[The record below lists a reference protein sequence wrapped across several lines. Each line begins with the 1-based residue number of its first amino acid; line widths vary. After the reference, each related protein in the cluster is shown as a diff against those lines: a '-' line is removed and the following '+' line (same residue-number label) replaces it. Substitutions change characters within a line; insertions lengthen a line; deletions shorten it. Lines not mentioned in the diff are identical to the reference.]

1 MKLPPGTL
9 GTIWSIAIVGLIGCR
24 PQQPFFLHEDG
35 DLSHYVSKATQI
47 EYPDVEADSLA
58 EVQNTLPPF
67 TVSKSEVKEYW
78 DLSLEEAIK
87 IALQNSKIIRSLNQP
102 DVGAPRLPESTLT
115 LAPEGVPSIYDP
127 ARQETN
133 PRTGVEAALA
143 EFDAEWSTRIFW
155 EKLDTPQNVAGFV
168 TFFRPAAFRQDIGT
182 FQSQLAK
189 TYATGGRFSFSH
201 NVGYDWNNAF
211 SSRAWPSN
219 WTANLQAEFRQPLLQ
234 GAGVT
239 FNRIAGPNTIPGVYN
254 GVLIARLE
262 TDQRLAEFEQSVAD
276 LLLEVE
282 KAYWTLYLSYRQLD
296 TVIAGRDAALQT
308 WRQVRAKYEV
318 GGRGG
323 SAQEEAQA
331 RQQYLAFRA
340 AVEQSLSSLYKA
352 ENNLRYLMGL
362 AATDGRLIRPKDE
375 PTRAKVEFNFHDVHA
390 EALVRNPLLRRE
402 KWRVKKAELELI
414 AAKNYLLP
422 RLDFFGFYRWN
433 GLGHDLIDPDNDS
446 SNAYGS
452 LTSGDF
458 QDWQLGMELR
468 VPIGFRKELAAVRNA
483 QLNLARERAILQE
496 QELEISHQIAWVLRE
511 IDEYYTIAQTNY
523 NRTVAAENE
532 VRAVTAMY
540 DAGSATLD
548 LLLNAQQRRAEAE
561 IQYYQALTKYMFAIS
576 HLHYRKGSLLEY
588 NGVYLM
594 EGPWPQKA
602 YFDALRRARARDAG
616 IYLDYGMTNP
626 PVFSRGAYNQ
636 HAARSE
642 GQVKEVPPRPQE
654 QESSE
659 ESGIPDEGPEV
670 LPAPAPEN
678 VEIPQPQAS
687 ETGPTAA
694 GSNTPVPSPV
704 MHATGPIPDEKG
716 LTSPVPA
723 SFTDQAHPAKGRG
736 EVTGRLADGG
746 AEELKALATG
756 FRSPQRAA
764 GPPTAKTIPP
774 DRPEVVN
781 PGEGNRHAE
790 SPESRPRRSPAT
802 ERAIPAGDASRTGDD
817 TWRAIKA
824 W

>member
-9 GTIWSIAIVGLIGCR
+9 GTIWSITILALVGCR
-24 PQQPFFLHEDG
+24 PQQPFFIHEDG
-35 DLSHYVSKATQI
+35 DLSHYVDKATQI

-58 EVQNTLPPF
+58 EVQKVLPPF

-115 LAPEGVPSIYDP
+115 VAPEGVPSVYDP

-133 PRTGVEAALA
+133 PRTGVEAALSA
-143 EFDAEWSTRIFW
+143 FDAEWSTRIFW
-155 EKLDTPQNVAGFV
+155 ENLDTPQNVAGFV
-168 TFFRPAAFRQDIGT
+168 TFFRPAAFQQDIGT

-211 SSRAWPSN
+211 SSRTWSSH
-219 WTANLQAEFRQPLLQ
+219 WTANIQAEFRQPLLQ

-262 TDQRLAEFEQSVAD
+262 TDQRLAEFEQAVAD

-296 TVIAGRDAALQT
+296 TVVAGRDAALQT

-323 SAQEEAQA
+323 SAQEEAQS

-375 PTRAKVEFNFHDVHA
+375 PTRARVEFNFHDVHA

-433 GLGHDLIDPDNDS
+433 GLGHDLIDPDNDR

-468 VPIGFRKELAAVRNA
+468 VPIGFRRELAAVRNA

-540 DAGSATLD
+540 DAGAATLD

-588 NGVYLM
+588 NGVYLT

-626 PVFSRGAYNQ
+626 PVFSRGPYYQ
-636 HAARSE
+636 HAGRAEDQEKPSPSFPEKRQVPE
-642 GQVKEVPPRPQE
+642 GSATPE
-654 QESSE
+654 
-659 ESGIPDEGPEV
+659 EGPEV
-670 LPAPAPEN
+670 LPAPQPEAL
-678 VEIPQPQAS
+678 EILQPQAS
-687 ETGPTAA
+687 RNAPSAEEASLSRVFPALYSTGPASTA
-694 GSNTPVPSPV
+694 STP
-704 MHATGPIPDEKG
+704 
-716 LTSPVPA
+716 PA
-723 SFTDQAHPAKGRG
+723 S
-736 EVTGRLADGG
+736 
-746 AEELKALATG
+746 
-756 FRSPQRAA
+756 AA
-764 GPPTAKTIPP
+764 S
-774 DRPEVVN
+774 
-781 PGEGNRHAE
+781 PGEGNPRKAPGEGE
-790 SPESRPRRSPAT
+790 SSLARRDSGELTAISTAFEAGRPTLSVPKPTSEDSAPHGHLGESRHQVTSEKEDAGNSQPAAPT
-802 ERAIPAGDASRTGDD
+802 SRNSVGSKGAEDN
-817 TWRAIKA
+817 WRAIKA